1 MRKNKRNIVMIF
13 EEVIQEGFVTKKQ
26 VNGDNI
32 S

>member
-1 MRKNKRNIVMIF
+1 MPINKRNIVIGF
-13 EEVIQEGFVTKKQ
+13 EKVIQEGFVTKKQ